1 MASVL
6 WIKALKAMTIIRVF
20 MILLLINTL
29 IKTLQ
34 AYQITPLQ
42 LIEQNRKILKRLINN
57 NLHNRHQTLNHRNI
71 LLKNKNL

>member
-34 AYQITPLQ
+34 AYQITVLQ
-42 LIEQNRKILKRLINN
+42 LIEQNRKILKRLI
-57 NLHNRHQTLNHRNI
+57 
-71 LLKNKNL
+71 

>member
-34 AYQITPLQ
+34 AYQITVLQ

-57 NLHNRHQTLNHRNI
+57 NLHNRHQTPNLRNI
-71 LLKNKNL
+71 LLKSKNL